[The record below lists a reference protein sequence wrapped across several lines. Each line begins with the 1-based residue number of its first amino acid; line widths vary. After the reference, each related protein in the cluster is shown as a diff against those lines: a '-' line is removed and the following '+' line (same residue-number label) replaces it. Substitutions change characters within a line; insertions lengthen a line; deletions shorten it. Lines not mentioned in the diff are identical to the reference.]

1 MAGCILA
8 KNLETSFLLDFYGSM
23 LGEKQRRLFALYYE
37 DDLSLS
43 EIADLEGMTRQGVR
57 DGVKRAESQLRDM
70 EERLGLA
77 RRFQAVQQGLSEI
90 RSCVLS
96 LSERLG
102 ESGSPD
108 VQAELTR
115 LLGLVSSLEETE
127 TEG

>member
-1 MAGCILA
+1 MA

-90 RSCVLS
+90 RGCVLS

-102 ESGSPD
+102 ERSSPD

-115 LLGLVSSLEETE
+115 LLALVSSLEKTE